1 MASLRAK
8 PPPEWERA
16 FSFVEETVGGR
27 IVDAERQPRWRPA
40 WFLEVERPD
49 GEVAPI
55 YLRGARPEAAGG
67 VDQLRHEYRCLR
79 LLESHGVPVPRIFG
93 FCEEPEAIVMRK
105 APGRI
110 DLATAESETERKAV
124 RDHYMEILAGVH
136 RIEVS
141 DFTSAGFEAPGSA
154 DELALGDLDSW
165 VAGYRRT
172 KQRPEP
178 LIEFAIDWL
187 RRNVPR
193 DRTRASFVLGDAGQ
207 FLFERGRVTALI
219 DVELAYLGD
228 PAADLGAL
236 LCRDLSEPLG
246 DLSDAIHTYER
257 LNGEPVDRRVV
268 LYHAI
273 RFGIVT
279 PLATAVQVA
288 APVRAT
294 DFVQYLVWYLVYAR
308 CPLELIAHLEGV
320 EIPEAELPEEALSP
334 WSTGHD
340 VLRDRLAALERDDPF
355 ESYQLEALRRAAE
368 YLRRADRYGP
378 TLEAWDLDEAAALLG
393 RRPSSWQERDRDLEA
408 LVEENDGER
417 DARLLRYFVRRLQRQ
432 EFLLEPVAKELRG
445 ARMQTLDD

>member
-1 MASLRAK
+1 M
-8 PPPEWERA
+8 
-16 FSFVEETVGGR
+16 
-27 IVDAERQPRWRPA
+27 
-40 WFLEVERPD
+40 
-49 GEVAPI
+49 
-55 YLRGARPEAAGG
+55 
-67 VDQLRHEYRCLR
+67 
-79 LLESHGVPVPRIFG
+79 
-93 FCEEPEAIVMRK
+93 
-105 APGRI
+105 
-110 DLATAESETERKAV
+110 
-124 RDHYMEILAGVH
+124 
-136 RIEVS
+136 
-141 DFTSAGFEAPGSA
+141 
-154 DELALGDLDSW
+154 
-165 VAGYRRT
+165 
-172 KQRPEP
+172 
-178 LIEFAIDWL
+178 
-187 RRNVPR
+187 
-193 DRTRASFVLGDAGQ
+193 
-207 FLFERGRVTALI
+207 
-219 DVELAYLGD
+219 
-228 PAADLGAL
+228 
-236 LCRDLSEPLG
+236 
-246 DLSDAIHTYER
+246 
-257 LNGEPVDRRVV
+257 

-408 LVEENDGER
+408 LVAENDGER